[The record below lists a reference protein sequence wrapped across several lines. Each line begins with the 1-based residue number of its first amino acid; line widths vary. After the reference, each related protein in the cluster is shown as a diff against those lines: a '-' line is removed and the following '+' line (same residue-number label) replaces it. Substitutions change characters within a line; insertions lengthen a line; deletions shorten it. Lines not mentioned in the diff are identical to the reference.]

1 MFQHILLALDGSR
14 FAERA
19 LEPALQM
26 ALRFESRVT
35 LLRIVATAP
44 QPVIMGPGINLPQLD
59 LQDRATE
66 IEMTESEAYLNSI
79 RGQWSGLGIPVH
91 TEATRGDPAGMIID
105 TASAVDA
112 DLIVMTTHGRAGLSR
127 LINGSVAEGVL
138 RTSPIPVLLIPVKP
152 LETESGEAA

>member
-19 LEPALQM
+19 LEPTLQV

-35 LLRIVATAP
+35 LVRVVATTP
-44 QPVIMGPGINLPQLD
+44 QPVVMASGLNLAQRDP
-59 LQDRATE
+59 QDRAAE

-91 TEATRGDPAGMIID
+91 AEATRGDPAEMIVD

-112 DLIVMTTHGRAGLSR
+112 DLIVMTTHGRSGLSR
-127 LINGSVAEGVL
+127 LFNGSVAEGVL
-138 RTSPIPVLLIPVKP
+138 RSSPIPILLIPVKP
-152 LETESGEAA
+152 VDVEKGGAA